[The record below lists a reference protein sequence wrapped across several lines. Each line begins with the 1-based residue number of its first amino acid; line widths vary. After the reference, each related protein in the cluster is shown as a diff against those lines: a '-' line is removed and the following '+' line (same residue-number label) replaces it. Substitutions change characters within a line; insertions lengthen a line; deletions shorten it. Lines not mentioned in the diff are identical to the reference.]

1 MYAHGRDSSLARQFE
16 EDDCDKILHMLMILE
31 SRATLQGKAGT
42 HSEGAIEHLGPHKE
56 TQKYRCPNKE
66 TQKHRC
72 PEFSS
77 NQASGHTCLQKRP
90 DAPQTDTDMPPD
102 FATLPLKER
111 NRLSA
116 KRSRK
121 RKNDEM
127 ARLREENI
135 TLCGLTKKLKEENDR
150 LRQMVM
156 EKLGSQ
162 VSQP

>member
-1 MYAHGRDSSLARQFE
+1 
-16 EDDCDKILHMLMILE
+16 MLMRLE
-31 SRATLQGKAGT
+31 SQATLRGKAGT
-42 HSEGAIEHLGPHKE
+42 HSEGPIESLGANKE
-56 TQKYRCPNKE
+56 TQKYK
-66 TQKHRC
+66 C
-72 PEFSS
+72 PEFST
-77 NQASGHTCLQKRP
+77 NQECGYTCLQKRP

-127 ARLREENI
+127 DRLREENV

-156 EKLGSQ
+156 DKLE
-162 VSQP
+162 